1 MNSHLRKLTISLV
14 FLALAGTSILAQN
27 SATIRGKVKGK
38 DGVAIPYASV
48 ILENTP
54 LGKATNENGSFKLAG
69 VKPGEYILKISS
81 VGFITIRQNIKVDAG
96 DLLTLSFEFEESVYE
111 VPQLTIIAS
120 RDQLFT
126 KIPGS
131 ADYLSQAELKL
142 LSPISGNEAF
152 RRVSGVHVVEEEGLG
167 LRANIGIRGLDPDRS
182 RNVLVLEDG
191 IPVALNPYGE
201 PDAYYTPSIDRMAG
215 VEVLKGSGQILY
227 GPRTIGG
234 VVNYITAN
242 PSEDETVSLKLR
254 GGQNGYFS
262 GLLGYGNTFG
272 NTGVQFNLLRKQAD
286 GLGVSTFDINDFTG
300 KINFRMSDRSQL
312 GLKFGLYRETSN
324 STYVGITQVMYDQGG
339 NDFTNVAPD
348 DRLNVNRNSI
358 SLTHNYRIN
367 DRLNLQTMAYAY
379 STTRNWRRQDFSY
392 SPTASNLS
400 GVVWGDTSI
409 PGGAIYMRN
418 GTGNRNRQFEVAGF
432 EQRINLEYN
441 LGSINNELTAGY
453 RYIYEKGYEQ
463 RVNGSFPTSDSG
475 DLITDEDRTG
485 NAISA
490 FVQNKFKLSS
500 KFSIDAGLRAEF
512 YDFERHV
519 FRNKFGG
526 EVRDTSIVNGSSV
539 SEIIPGLGFNYQLNR
554 DINLFGGIHRGFA
567 PPRVKDAITS
577 AGVVQQLD
585 AELSWN
591 YELGLRTSLTKGL
604 YAEVTGFYL
613 DFSNQIIPVSE
624 SAGGTGSGLI
634 NGGETTHEGIEVGLS
649 FDLSEIRDVQYNV
662 LLDVT
667 ATFQNAT
674 FAADRFQN
682 IGTESVNLSGNQTPY
697 APQTLLSSALTIASP
712 FGLTARVTNTFVG
725 EQFTDPLNTVVP
737 SANGRIGKLDSYFL
751 TDLQLIYDFPK
762 VENLSIN
769 LSIKNLSNERYISS
783 RRPQGIRVG
792 LTRFTSLGIDWTL

>member
-1 MNSHLRKLTISLV
+1 MNCHLRKLTIS
-14 FLALAGTSILAQN
+14 FAILAIASSAILAQN
-27 SATIRGKVKGK
+27 SATIRGIVKGT

-48 ILENTP
+48 ILENTT
-54 LGKATNENGSFKLAG
+54 LGKATNENGSFELSG

-81 VGFITIRQNIKVDAG
+81 VGFITISQNIKVDAG

-131 ADYLSQAELKL
+131 ADYVGQAELKL
-142 LSPISGNEAF
+142 LNPINGNEAF
-152 RRVSGVHVVEEEGLG
+152 RRISGVHVVEEEGLG

-242 PSEDETVSLKLR
+242 PSEEETVSLKLR

-324 STYVGITQVMYDQGG
+324 ATYVGITQVMYDQGG

-400 GVVWGDTSI
+400 GVVWGDTSV

-463 RVNGSFPTSDSG
+463 RINGSFPTADSG
-475 DLITDEDRTG
+475 DLITDEDRSG
-485 NAISA
+485 NAFSA
-490 FVQNKFKLSS
+490 FLQNKFKLTS
-500 KFSIDAGLRAEF
+500 KLSVDAGLRAEF

-519 FRNKFGG
+519 FRNRFGG

-539 SEIIPGLGFNYQLNR
+539 AEIIPGLGFNYQLNR
-554 DINLFGGIHRGFA
+554 DINLFGGVHRGFA

-591 YELGLRTSLTKGL
+591 YELGVRTALLKGL
-604 YAEVTGFYL
+604 YAEVTVFYL

-624 SAGGTGSGLI
+624 SAGGIGSGLI
-634 NGGETTHEGIEVGLS
+634 NGGETTHEGLEIGLN
-649 FDLSEIRDVQYNV
+649 FDLSELREVRYNV
-662 LLDVT
+662 MLDVS
-667 ATFQNAT
+667 ATFQHAT
-674 FAADRFQN
+674 FAMDRFQM

-697 APQTLLSSALTIASP
+697 APQALLSTALTVQSP
-712 FGLTARVTNTFVG
+712 FGLTARITNTFVG
-725 EQFTDPLNTVVP
+725 EQFTDALNTVAP
-737 SANGRIGKLDSYFL
+737 SPNGRIGKLDSYFL
-751 TDLQLIYDFPK
+751 TDLQLSYAFPK
-762 VENLSIN
+762 VKNLNLNLSV
-769 LSIKNLSNERYISS
+769 KNLTNERFISS

-792 LTRFTSLGIDWTL
+792 LPRFVSLGLDWTL

>member
-1 MNSHLRKLTISLV
+1 MSSSLRKITISLAILV
-14 FLALAGTSILAQN
+14 IVCGTIIAQN
-27 SATIRGKVKGK
+27 TAIIKGKVKGT
-38 DGVAIPYASV
+38 DGVVIPYATIV
-48 ILENTP
+48 LENTP
-54 LGKATNENGSFKLAG
+54 LGVATNDSGSFELKEIS
-69 VKPGEYILKISS
+69 PGSYMLKISS
-81 VGFITIRQNIKVDAG
+81 IGFITIRQSVDVKAG
-96 DLLTLSFEFEESVYE
+96 DILTFSFEFQESVYE

-120 RDQLFT
+120 RNQLFT

-131 ADYLSQAELKL
+131 ADFVSQSELKL
-142 LSPISGNEAF
+142 LNPINGNEAF
-152 RRVSGVHVVEEEGLG
+152 RRISGVHVVEEEGLG

-182 RNVLVLEDG
+182 RNVLILEDG
-191 IPVALNPYGE
+191 VPIALNPYGE
-201 PDAYYTPSIDRMAG
+201 PDAYYTPAIERMAG

-234 VVNYITAN
+234 VINYITAN
-242 PSEDETVSLKLR
+242 PPEEETLSLKLR
-254 GGQNGYFS
+254 GGENGYFS

-272 NTGVQFNLLRKQAD
+272 NTGVQFNLLRKQVD
-286 GLGVSTFDINDFTG
+286 GLGVSTFNINDFTG
-300 KINFRMSDRSQL
+300 KVNFQMSDRSQL
-312 GLKFGLYRETSN
+312 GLKFGLYSETSN

-348 DRLNVNRNSI
+348 DRLNINRNSI
-358 SLTHNYRIN
+358 SLTHSYRVS

-400 GVVWGDTSI
+400 DVVWGDNSI

-441 LGSINNELTAGY
+441 LGSIKNELTAGY

-463 RVNGSFPTSDSG
+463 RVNGSFPTAESG

-485 NAISA
+485 NAIST

-519 FRNKFGG
+519 FRNRFNG
-526 EVRDTSIVNGSSV
+526 EVRDTSIVNGTSV
-539 SEIIPGLGFNYQLNR
+539 SQIIPGLGFNYQVNR
-554 DINLFGGIHRGFA
+554 DINLFGGVHRGFA
-567 PPRVKDAITS
+567 PPRVKDAITA

-591 YELGLRTSLTKGL
+591 YELGIRTAVTKGL
-604 YAEVTGFYL
+604 YAEVTAFYL

-624 SAGGTGSGLI
+624 SAGGTGSGLV
-634 NGGETTHEGIEVGLS
+634 NGGETIHEGIELGLS
-649 FDLSEIRDVQYNV
+649 FDLSELGEVQYNV
-662 LLDVT
+662 KLDVS
-667 ATFQNAT
+667 ATFQNAI
-674 FAADRFQN
+674 FAADRFQT
-682 IGTESVNLSGNQTPY
+682 IGIESVNLSGNQTPY
-697 APQTLLSSALTIASP
+697 APKMLLSSALAIESP
-712 FGLTARVTNTFVG
+712 FGLTARLTNTFIG
-725 EQFTDPLNTVVP
+725 EQFTDPLNTLSP
-737 SANGRIGKLDSYFL
+737 SANGRDGKLDSYLL
-751 TDLQLIYDFPK
+751 TDFQLIYAFPK
-762 VENLSIN
+762 VENLLVSM
-769 LSIKNLSNERYISS
+769 SVKNLTNDRYISS

-792 LTRFTSLGIDWTL
+792 LPRFISFGVDWTL

>member
-1 MNSHLRKLTISLV
+1 MSSSLRKITISLAILV
-14 FLALAGTSILAQN
+14 IVCGTIIAQN
-27 SATIRGKVKGK
+27 TAIIKGKVKGT
-38 DGVAIPYASV
+38 DGVVIPYATIV
-48 ILENTP
+48 LENTP
-54 LGKATNENGSFKLAG
+54 LGVATNDSGSFELKEIS
-69 VKPGEYILKISS
+69 PGSYMLKISS
-81 VGFITIRQNIKVDAG
+81 IGFITIRQSVDVKAG
-96 DLLTLSFEFEESVYE
+96 DILTFSFEFQESVYE

-120 RDQLFT
+120 RNQLFT

-131 ADYLSQAELKL
+131 ADFVSQSELKL
-142 LSPISGNEAF
+142 LNPINGNEAF
-152 RRVSGVHVVEEEGLG
+152 RRISGVHVVEEEGLG

-182 RNVLVLEDG
+182 RNVLILEDG
-191 IPVALNPYGE
+191 VPIALNPYGE
-201 PDAYYTPSIDRMAG
+201 PDAYYTPAIERMAG

-234 VVNYITAN
+234 VINYITAN
-242 PSEDETVSLKLR
+242 PPEEETLSLKLR
-254 GGQNGYFS
+254 GGENGYFS

-272 NTGVQFNLLRKQAD
+272 NTGVQFNLLRKQVD
-286 GLGVSTFDINDFTG
+286 GLGVSTFNINDFTG
-300 KINFRMSDRSQL
+300 KVNFQMSDRSQL
-312 GLKFGLYRETSN
+312 GLKFGLYSETSN

-348 DRLNVNRNSI
+348 DRLNINRNSI
-358 SLTHNYRIN
+358 SLTHSYRAS

-400 GVVWGDTSI
+400 DVVWGDNSI

-441 LGSINNELTAGY
+441 LGSIKNELTAGY

-463 RVNGSFPTSDSG
+463 RVNGSFPTAESG

-485 NAISA
+485 NAIST

-519 FRNKFGG
+519 FRNRFNG
-526 EVRDTSIVNGSSV
+526 EVRDTSIVNGTSV
-539 SEIIPGLGFNYQLNR
+539 SQIIPGLGFNYQVNR
-554 DINLFGGIHRGFA
+554 DINLFGGVHRGFA
-567 PPRVKDAITS
+567 PPRVKDAITA

-591 YELGLRTSLTKGL
+591 YELGIRTAVTKGL
-604 YAEVTGFYL
+604 YAEVTAFYL

-624 SAGGTGSGLI
+624 SAGGTGSGLV
-634 NGGETTHEGIEVGLS
+634 NGGETIHEGIELGLS
-649 FDLSEIRDVQYNV
+649 FDLSELGEVQYNV
-662 LLDVT
+662 KLDVS
-667 ATFQNAT
+667 ATFQNAI
-674 FAADRFQN
+674 FAADRFQT
-682 IGTESVNLSGNQTPY
+682 IGIESVNLSGNQTPY
-697 APQTLLSSALTIASP
+697 APKMLLSSALAIESP
-712 FGLTARVTNTFVG
+712 FGLTARLTNTFIG
-725 EQFTDPLNTVVP
+725 EQFTDPLNTLSP
-737 SANGRIGKLDSYFL
+737 SANGRDGKLDSYLL
-751 TDLQLIYDFPK
+751 TDFQLIYAFPK
-762 VENLSIN
+762 VENLSV
-769 LSIKNLSNERYISS
+769 SMSVKNLTNDRYISS

-792 LTRFTSLGIDWTL
+792 LPRFISFGVDWTL

>member
-1 MNSHLRKLTISLV
+1 MSSSLRKITISLAILV
-14 FLALAGTSILAQN
+14 IVCGTIIAQN
-27 SATIRGKVKGK
+27 TAIIKGKVKGT
-38 DGVAIPYASV
+38 DGVVIPYATIV
-48 ILENTP
+48 LENTP
-54 LGKATNENGSFKLAG
+54 LGVATNDSGSFELKEIS
-69 VKPGEYILKISS
+69 PGSYMLKISS
-81 VGFITIRQNIKVDAG
+81 IGFITIRQSVDVKAG
-96 DLLTLSFEFEESVYE
+96 DILTFSFEFQESVYE

-120 RDQLFT
+120 RNQLFT

-131 ADYLSQAELKL
+131 ADFVSQSELKL
-142 LSPISGNEAF
+142 LNPINGNEAF
-152 RRVSGVHVVEEEGLG
+152 RRISGVHVVEEEGLG

-182 RNVLVLEDG
+182 RNVLILEDG
-191 IPVALNPYGE
+191 VPIALNPYGE
-201 PDAYYTPSIDRMAG
+201 PDAYYTPAIERMAG

-234 VVNYITAN
+234 VINYITAN
-242 PSEDETVSLKLR
+242 PPEEETLSLKLR
-254 GGQNGYFS
+254 GGENGYFS

-272 NTGVQFNLLRKQAD
+272 NTGVQFNLLRKQVD
-286 GLGVSTFDINDFTG
+286 GLGVSTFNINDFTG
-300 KINFRMSDRSQL
+300 KVNFQMSDRSQL
-312 GLKFGLYRETSN
+312 GLKFGLYSETSN

-348 DRLNVNRNSI
+348 DRLNINRNSI
-358 SLTHNYRIN
+358 SLTHSYRVS

-400 GVVWGDTSI
+400 DVVWGDNSI

-441 LGSINNELTAGY
+441 LGSIKNELTAGY

-463 RVNGSFPTSDSG
+463 RVNGSFPTAESG

-485 NAISA
+485 NAIST

-519 FRNKFGG
+519 FRNRFNG
-526 EVRDTSIVNGSSV
+526 EVRDTSIVNGTSV
-539 SEIIPGLGFNYQLNR
+539 SQIIPGLGFNYQVNR
-554 DINLFGGIHRGFA
+554 DINLFGGVHRGFA
-567 PPRVKDAITS
+567 PPRVKDAITA

-591 YELGLRTSLTKGL
+591 YELGIRTAVTKGL
-604 YAEVTGFYL
+604 YAEVTAFYL

-624 SAGGTGSGLI
+624 SAGGTGSGLV
-634 NGGETTHEGIEVGLS
+634 NGGETIHEGIELGLS
-649 FDLSEIRDVQYNV
+649 FDLSELGEVQYNV
-662 LLDVT
+662 KLDVS
-667 ATFQNAT
+667 ATFLNAI
-674 FAADRFQN
+674 FAADRFQT
-682 IGTESVNLSGNQTPY
+682 IGIESVNLSGNQTPY
-697 APQTLLSSALTIASP
+697 APKMLLSSALAIESP
-712 FGLTARVTNTFVG
+712 FGLTARLTNTFIG
-725 EQFTDPLNTVVP
+725 EQFTDPLNTLSP
-737 SANGRIGKLDSYFL
+737 SANGRDGKLDSYLL
-751 TDLQLIYDFPK
+751 TDFQLIYAFPK
-762 VENLSIN
+762 VENLSV
-769 LSIKNLSNERYISS
+769 SMSVKNLTNDRYISS

-792 LTRFTSLGIDWTL
+792 LPRFISFGVDWTL

>member
-1 MNSHLRKLTISLV
+1 MSSSLRKITISLAILV
-14 FLALAGTSILAQN
+14 IVCGTIIAQN
-27 SATIRGKVKGK
+27 TAIIKGKVKGT
-38 DGVAIPYASV
+38 DGVVIPYATIV
-48 ILENTP
+48 LENTP
-54 LGKATNENGSFKLAG
+54 LGVATNDSGSFELKEIS
-69 VKPGEYILKISS
+69 PGSYMLKISS
-81 VGFITIRQNIKVDAG
+81 IGFITIRQSVDVKAG
-96 DLLTLSFEFEESVYE
+96 DILTFSFEFQESVYE

-120 RDQLFT
+120 RNQLFT

-131 ADYLSQAELKL
+131 ADFVSQSELKL
-142 LSPISGNEAF
+142 LNPINGNEAF
-152 RRVSGVHVVEEEGLG
+152 RRISGVHVVEEEGLG

-182 RNVLVLEDG
+182 RNVLILEEG
-191 IPVALNPYGE
+191 VPIALNPYGE
-201 PDAYYTPSIDRMAG
+201 PDAYYTPAIERMAG

-234 VVNYITAN
+234 VINYITAN
-242 PSEDETVSLKLR
+242 PPEEETLSLKLR
-254 GGQNGYFS
+254 GGENGYFS

-272 NTGVQFNLLRKQAD
+272 NTGVQFNLLRKQVD
-286 GLGVSTFDINDFTG
+286 GLGVSTFNINDFTG
-300 KINFRMSDRSQL
+300 KVNFQMSDRSQL
-312 GLKFGLYRETSN
+312 GLKFGLYSETSN

-348 DRLNVNRNSI
+348 DRLNINRNSI
-358 SLTHNYRIN
+358 SLTHSYRVS

-400 GVVWGDTSI
+400 DVVWGDNSI

-441 LGSINNELTAGY
+441 LGSIKNELTAGY

-463 RVNGSFPTSDSG
+463 RVNGSFPTAESG

-485 NAISA
+485 NAIST

-519 FRNKFGG
+519 FRNRFNG
-526 EVRDTSIVNGSSV
+526 EVRDTSIVNGTSV
-539 SEIIPGLGFNYQLNR
+539 SQIIPGLGFNYQVNR
-554 DINLFGGIHRGFA
+554 DINLFGGVHRGFA
-567 PPRVKDAITS
+567 PPRVKDAITA

-591 YELGLRTSLTKGL
+591 YELGIRTAVTKGL
-604 YAEVTGFYL
+604 YAEVTAFYL

-624 SAGGTGSGLI
+624 SAGGTGSGLV
-634 NGGETTHEGIEVGLS
+634 NGGETIHEGIELGLS
-649 FDLSEIRDVQYNV
+649 FDLSELGEVQYNV
-662 LLDVT
+662 KLDVS
-667 ATFQNAT
+667 ATFLNAI
-674 FAADRFQN
+674 FAADRFQT
-682 IGTESVNLSGNQTPY
+682 IGIESVNLSGNQTPY
-697 APQTLLSSALTIASP
+697 APKMLLSSALAIESP
-712 FGLTARVTNTFVG
+712 FGLTARLTNTFIG
-725 EQFTDPLNTVVP
+725 EQFTDPLNTLSP
-737 SANGRIGKLDSYFL
+737 SANGRDGKLDSYLL
-751 TDLQLIYDFPK
+751 TDFQLIYAFPK
-762 VENLSIN
+762 VENLSV
-769 LSIKNLSNERYISS
+769 SMSVKNLTNDRYISS

-792 LTRFTSLGIDWTL
+792 LPRFISFGVDWTL

>member
-1 MNSHLRKLTISLV
+1 MSSSLRKITISLAILV
-14 FLALAGTSILAQN
+14 IVCGTIIAQN
-27 SATIRGKVKGK
+27 TAIIKGKVKGT
-38 DGVAIPYASV
+38 DGVVIPYATIV
-48 ILENTP
+48 LENTP
-54 LGKATNENGSFKLAG
+54 LGVATNDSGSFELKEIS
-69 VKPGEYILKISS
+69 PGSYMLKISS
-81 VGFITIRQNIKVDAG
+81 IGFITIRQSVDVKAG
-96 DLLTLSFEFEESVYE
+96 DILTFSFEFQESVYE

-120 RDQLFT
+120 RNQLFT

-131 ADYLSQAELKL
+131 ADFVSQSELKL
-142 LSPISGNEAF
+142 LNPINGNEAF
-152 RRVSGVHVVEEEGLG
+152 RRISGVHVVEEEGLG

-182 RNVLVLEDG
+182 RNVLILEDG
-191 IPVALNPYGE
+191 VPIALNPYGE
-201 PDAYYTPSIDRMAG
+201 PDAYYTPAIERMAG

-234 VVNYITAN
+234 VINYITAN
-242 PSEDETVSLKLR
+242 PPEEETLSLKLR
-254 GGQNGYFS
+254 GGENGYIS

-272 NTGVQFNLLRKQAD
+272 NTGVQFNLLRKQVD
-286 GLGVSTFDINDFTG
+286 GLGVSTFNINDFTG
-300 KINFRMSDRSQL
+300 KVNFQMSDRSQL
-312 GLKFGLYRETSN
+312 GLKFGLYSETSN

-348 DRLNVNRNSI
+348 DRLNINRNSI
-358 SLTHNYRIN
+358 SLTHSYRVS

-400 GVVWGDTSI
+400 DVVWGDNSI

-441 LGSINNELTAGY
+441 LGSIKNELTAGY

-463 RVNGSFPTSDSG
+463 RVNGSFPTAESG

-485 NAISA
+485 NAIST

-519 FRNKFGG
+519 FRNRFNG
-526 EVRDTSIVNGSSV
+526 EVRDTSIVNGTSV
-539 SEIIPGLGFNYQLNR
+539 SQIIPGLGFNYQVNR
-554 DINLFGGIHRGFA
+554 DINLFGGVHRGFA
-567 PPRVKDAITS
+567 PPRVKDAITA

-591 YELGLRTSLTKGL
+591 YELGIRTAVTKGL
-604 YAEVTGFYL
+604 YAEVTAFYL

-624 SAGGTGSGLI
+624 SAGGTGSGLV
-634 NGGETTHEGIEVGLS
+634 NGGETIHEGIELGLS
-649 FDLSEIRDVQYNV
+649 FDLSELGEVQYNV
-662 LLDVT
+662 KLDVS
-667 ATFQNAT
+667 ATFQNAI
-674 FAADRFQN
+674 FAADRFQT
-682 IGTESVNLSGNQTPY
+682 IGIESVNLSGNQTPY
-697 APQTLLSSALTIASP
+697 APKMLLSSALAIESP
-712 FGLTARVTNTFVG
+712 FGLTARLTNTFIG
-725 EQFTDPLNTVVP
+725 EQFTDPLNTLSP
-737 SANGRIGKLDSYFL
+737 SANGRDGKLDSYLL
-751 TDLQLIYDFPK
+751 TDFQLIYAFPK
-762 VENLSIN
+762 VENLSV
-769 LSIKNLSNERYISS
+769 SMSVKNLTNDRYISS

-792 LTRFTSLGIDWTL
+792 LPRFISFGVDWTL

>member
-1 MNSHLRKLTISLV
+1 MSSSLRKITISLAILV
-14 FLALAGTSILAQN
+14 IVCGTIIAQN
-27 SATIRGKVKGK
+27 TAIIKGKVKGT
-38 DGVAIPYASV
+38 DGVVIPYATIV
-48 ILENTP
+48 LENTP
-54 LGKATNENGSFKLAG
+54 LGVATNDSGSFELKEIS
-69 VKPGEYILKISS
+69 PGSYMLKISS
-81 VGFITIRQNIKVDAG
+81 IGFITIRQSVDVKAG
-96 DLLTLSFEFEESVYE
+96 DILTFSFEFQESVYE

-120 RDQLFT
+120 RNQLFT

-131 ADYLSQAELKL
+131 ADFVSQSELKL
-142 LSPISGNEAF
+142 LNPINGNEAF
-152 RRVSGVHVVEEEGLG
+152 RRISGVHVVEEEGLG

-182 RNVLVLEDG
+182 RNVLILEDG
-191 IPVALNPYGE
+191 VPIALNPYGE
-201 PDAYYTPSIDRMAG
+201 PDAYYTPAIERMAG

-234 VVNYITAN
+234 VINYITAN
-242 PSEDETVSLKLR
+242 PPEEETLSLKLR
-254 GGQNGYFS
+254 GGENGYFS

-272 NTGVQFNLLRKQAD
+272 NTGVQFNLLRKQVD
-286 GLGVSTFDINDFTG
+286 GLGVSTFNINDFTG
-300 KINFRMSDRSQL
+300 KVNFQMSDRSQL
-312 GLKFGLYRETSN
+312 GLKFGLYSETSN

-348 DRLNVNRNSI
+348 DRLNINRNSI
-358 SLTHNYRIN
+358 SLTHSYRVS

-400 GVVWGDTSI
+400 DVVWGDNSI

-441 LGSINNELTAGY
+441 LGSIKNELTAGY

-463 RVNGSFPTSDSG
+463 RVNGSFPTAESG

-485 NAISA
+485 NAIST

-519 FRNKFGG
+519 FRNRFNG
-526 EVRDTSIVNGSSV
+526 EVRDTSIVNGTSV
-539 SEIIPGLGFNYQLNR
+539 SQIIPGLGFNYQVNR
-554 DINLFGGIHRGFA
+554 DINLFGGVHRGFA
-567 PPRVKDAITS
+567 PPRVKDAITA

-591 YELGLRTSLTKGL
+591 YELGIRTAVTKGL
-604 YAEVTGFYL
+604 YAEVTAFYL

-624 SAGGTGSGLI
+624 SAGGTGSGLV
-634 NGGETTHEGIEVGLS
+634 NGGETIHEGIELGLS
-649 FDLSEIRDVQYNV
+649 FDLSELGEVQYNV
-662 LLDVT
+662 KLDVS
-667 ATFQNAT
+667 ATFQNAI
-674 FAADRFQN
+674 FAADRFQT
-682 IGTESVNLSGNQTPY
+682 IGIESVNLSGNQTPY
-697 APQTLLSSALTIASP
+697 APKMLLSSALAIESP
-712 FGLTARVTNTFVG
+712 FGLTARLTNTFIG
-725 EQFTDPLNTVVP
+725 EQFTDPLNTLSP
-737 SANGRIGKLDSYFL
+737 SANGRDGKLDSYLL
-751 TDLQLIYDFPK
+751 TDFQLIYAFPK
-762 VENLSIN
+762 VENLSV
-769 LSIKNLSNERYISS
+769 SMSVKNLTNDRYISS

-792 LTRFTSLGIDWTL
+792 LPRFISFGVDWTL

>member
-1 MNSHLRKLTISLV
+1 MSSSLRKITLSLAILVIVCGTI
-14 FLALAGTSILAQN
+14 FAQN
-27 SATIRGKVKGK
+27 TAIIKGKVKGT
-38 DGVAIPYASV
+38 DGVAIPYASIV
-48 ILENTP
+48 LENTL
-54 LGKATNENGSFKLAG
+54 LGVATNDSGSFELKG
-69 VKPGEYILKISS
+69 ISPGSYMLKISS
-81 VGFITIRQNIKVDAG
+81 IGFITIRQNLDVKAG
-96 DLLTLSFEFEESVYE
+96 DILTFSFEFQESVYE

-120 RDQLFT
+120 RNQLFT

-131 ADYLSQAELKL
+131 ADFVSQSELKL
-142 LSPISGNEAF
+142 LNPINGSEAF
-152 RRVSGVHVVEEEGLG
+152 RRISGVHVVEEEGLG

-182 RNVLVLEDG
+182 RNVLILEDG
-191 IPVALNPYGE
+191 VPVALNPYGE
-201 PDAYYTPSIDRMAG
+201 PDAYYTPAIERMAG

-234 VVNYITAN
+234 VINYITAN
-242 PSEDETVSLKLR
+242 PPEEETLSLKLR
-254 GGQNGYFS
+254 GGENGYFS

-272 NTGVQFNLLRKQAD
+272 NTGVQFNLLRKQVD

-300 KINFRMSDRSQL
+300 KVNFQMSDRSQL
-312 GLKFGLYRETSN
+312 GLKFGLYSETSN

-348 DRLNVNRNSI
+348 DRLNINRNSI
-358 SLTHNYRIN
+358 SLTHSYRVS

-400 GVVWGDTSI
+400 GVVWGDNSI

-441 LGSINNELTAGY
+441 LGSIKNELTAGY

-463 RVNGSFPTSDSG
+463 RVNGSFPTAESG

-485 NAISA
+485 NAIST

-519 FRNKFGG
+519 FRNRFNG
-526 EVRDTSIVNGSSV
+526 EVRDTSIVNGTSV
-539 SEIIPGLGFNYQLNR
+539 SQIIPGLGFNYQVNR
-554 DINLFGGIHRGFA
+554 DINLFGGVHRGFA
-567 PPRVKDAITS
+567 PPRVKDAITA

-591 YELGLRTSLTKGL
+591 YELGIRTAVTKGL
-604 YAEVTGFYL
+604 YAEVTAFYL

-624 SAGGTGSGLI
+624 SAGGTGSGLV
-634 NGGETTHEGIEVGLS
+634 NGGETIHEGIELGLS
-649 FDLSEIRDVQYNV
+649 FDLSEIGEVQYNV
-662 LLDVT
+662 KLDVS
-667 ATFQNAT
+667 ATFQNAI
-674 FAADRFQN
+674 FAADRFQT
-682 IGTESVNLSGNQTPY
+682 IGIESVNLSGNQTPY
-697 APQTLLSSALTIASP
+697 APKMLLSSALTIESP
-712 FGLTARVTNTFVG
+712 FGLTARLTNTFIG
-725 EQFTDPLNTVVP
+725 EQFTDPLNTLSP
-737 SANGRIGKLDSYFL
+737 SANGRNGKLDSYLL
-751 TDLQLIYDFPK
+751 TDFQLIYAFPK
-762 VENLSIN
+762 VENLSVN
-769 LSIKNLSNERYISS
+769 MSVKNLTNDRYISS

-792 LTRFTSLGIDWTL
+792 LPRFISFGVDWTL

>member
-1 MNSHLRKLTISLV
+1 MSSSLRKITISLAILV
-14 FLALAGTSILAQN
+14 IVCGTIIAQN
-27 SATIRGKVKGK
+27 TAIIKGKVKGT
-38 DGVAIPYASV
+38 DGVVIPYATIV
-48 ILENTP
+48 LENTP
-54 LGKATNENGSFKLAG
+54 LGVATNDSGSFELKEIS
-69 VKPGEYILKISS
+69 PGSYMLKISS
-81 VGFITIRQNIKVDAG
+81 IGFITIRQSVDVKAG
-96 DLLTLSFEFEESVYE
+96 DILTFSFEFQESVYE

-120 RDQLFT
+120 RNQLFT

-131 ADYLSQAELKL
+131 ADFVSQSELKL
-142 LSPISGNEAF
+142 LNPINGNEAF
-152 RRVSGVHVVEEEGLG
+152 RRISGVHVVEEEGLG

-182 RNVLVLEDG
+182 RNVLILEDG
-191 IPVALNPYGE
+191 VPIALNPYGE
-201 PDAYYTPSIDRMAG
+201 PDAYYTPAIERMAG

-234 VVNYITAN
+234 VINYITAN
-242 PSEDETVSLKLR
+242 PPEEETLSLKLR
-254 GGQNGYFS
+254 GGENGYFS

-272 NTGVQFNLLRKQAD
+272 NTGVQFNLLRKQVD
-286 GLGVSTFDINDFTG
+286 GLGVSTFNINDFTG
-300 KINFRMSDRSQL
+300 KVNFQMSDRSQL
-312 GLKFGLYRETSN
+312 GLKFGLYSETSN

-348 DRLNVNRNSI
+348 DRLNINRNSI
-358 SLTHNYRIN
+358 SLTHSYRVS

-400 GVVWGDTSI
+400 DVVWGDNSI

-441 LGSINNELTAGY
+441 LGSIKNELTAGY

-463 RVNGSFPTSDSG
+463 RVNGSFPTAESG

-485 NAISA
+485 NAIST

-519 FRNKFGG
+519 FRNRFNG
-526 EVRDTSIVNGSSV
+526 EVRDTSIVNGTSV
-539 SEIIPGLGFNYQLNR
+539 SQIIPGLGFNYQVNR
-554 DINLFGGIHRGFA
+554 DINLFGGVHRGFA
-567 PPRVKDAITS
+567 PPRVKDAITA

-591 YELGLRTSLTKGL
+591 YELGIRTAVTKGL
-604 YAEVTGFYL
+604 YAEVTAFYL

-624 SAGGTGSGLI
+624 SAGGTGSGLV
-634 NGGETTHEGIEVGLS
+634 NGGETIHEGIELGLS
-649 FDLSEIRDVQYNV
+649 FDLSELGEVQYNV
-662 LLDVT
+662 KLDVS
-667 ATFQNAT
+667 ATFLNAI
-674 FAADRFQN
+674 FAADRFQT
-682 IGTESVNLSGNQTPY
+682 IGIESVNLSGNQTPY
-697 APQTLLSSALTIASP
+697 APKMLLSSALAIESP
-712 FGLTARVTNTFVG
+712 FGLTARLTNTFIG
-725 EQFTDPLNTVVP
+725 EQFTDPLNTLSP
-737 SANGRIGKLDSYFL
+737 SANGRDGKLDSYLL
-751 TDLQLIYDFPK
+751 TDFQLIYAFPK
-762 VENLSIN
+762 VENLLVSM
-769 LSIKNLSNERYISS
+769 SVKNLTNDRYISS

-792 LTRFTSLGIDWTL
+792 LPRFISFGVDWTL

>member
-1 MNSHLRKLTISLV
+1 MSSSLRKITISLAILV
-14 FLALAGTSILAQN
+14 IVCGTIIAQN
-27 SATIRGKVKGK
+27 TAIIKGKVKGT
-38 DGVAIPYASV
+38 DGVVIPYATIV
-48 ILENTP
+48 LENTP
-54 LGKATNENGSFKLAG
+54 LGVATNDSGSFELKEIS
-69 VKPGEYILKISS
+69 PGSYMLKISS
-81 VGFITIRQNIKVDAG
+81 IGFITIRQSVDVKAG
-96 DLLTLSFEFEESVYE
+96 DILTFSFEFQESVYE

-120 RDQLFT
+120 RNQLFT

-131 ADYLSQAELKL
+131 ADFVSQSELKL
-142 LSPISGNEAF
+142 LNPINGNEAF
-152 RRVSGVHVVEEEGLG
+152 RRISGVHVVEEEGLG

-182 RNVLVLEDG
+182 RNVLILEDG
-191 IPVALNPYGE
+191 VPIALNPYGE
-201 PDAYYTPSIDRMAG
+201 PDAYYTPAIERMAG

-234 VVNYITAN
+234 VINYITAN
-242 PSEDETVSLKLR
+242 PPEEETLSLKLR
-254 GGQNGYFS
+254 GGENGYFS

-272 NTGVQFNLLRKQAD
+272 NTGVQFNLLRKQVD
-286 GLGVSTFDINDFTG
+286 GLGVSTFNINDFTG
-300 KINFRMSDRSQL
+300 KVNFQMSDRSQL
-312 GLKFGLYRETSN
+312 GLKFGLYSETSN

-348 DRLNVNRNSI
+348 DRLNINRNSI
-358 SLTHNYRIN
+358 SLTHSYRVS

-400 GVVWGDTSI
+400 DVVWGDNSI

-441 LGSINNELTAGY
+441 LGSIKNELTAGY

-463 RVNGSFPTSDSG
+463 RVNGSFPTAESG

-485 NAISA
+485 NAIST

-519 FRNKFGG
+519 FRNRFNG
-526 EVRDTSIVNGSSV
+526 EVRDTSIVNGTSV
-539 SEIIPGLGFNYQLNR
+539 SQIIPGLGFNYQVNR
-554 DINLFGGIHRGFA
+554 DINLFGGVHRGFA
-567 PPRVKDAITS
+567 PPRVKDAITA

-591 YELGLRTSLTKGL
+591 YELGIRTAVTKGL
-604 YAEVTGFYL
+604 YAEVTAFYL

-624 SAGGTGSGLI
+624 SAGGTGSGLV
-634 NGGETTHEGIEVGLS
+634 NGGETIHEGIELGLS
-649 FDLSEIRDVQYNV
+649 FDLSELGEVQYNV
-662 LLDVT
+662 KLDVS
-667 ATFQNAT
+667 ATFQNAI
-674 FAADRFQN
+674 FAADRFQT
-682 IGTESVNLSGNQTPY
+682 IGIESVNLSGNQTPY
-697 APQTLLSSALTIASP
+697 APKMLLSSALAIESP
-712 FGLTARVTNTFVG
+712 FGLTARLTNTFIG
-725 EQFTDPLNTVVP
+725 EQFTDPLNTLSP
-737 SANGRIGKLDSYFL
+737 SANGRDGKLDSYLL
-751 TDLQLIYDFPK
+751 TDFQLIYAFPK
-762 VENLSIN
+762 VENLFVSM
-769 LSIKNLSNERYISS
+769 SVKNLTNDRYISS

-792 LTRFTSLGIDWTL
+792 LPRFISFGVDWTL

>member
-1 MNSHLRKLTISLV
+1 MSSSLRKITISLAILV
-14 FLALAGTSILAQN
+14 IVCGTIIAQN
-27 SATIRGKVKGK
+27 TAIIKGKVKGT
-38 DGVAIPYASV
+38 DGVVIPYATIV
-48 ILENTP
+48 LENTP
-54 LGKATNENGSFKLAG
+54 LGVATNDSGSFELKEIS
-69 VKPGEYILKISS
+69 PGSYMLKISS
-81 VGFITIRQNIKVDAG
+81 IGFITIRQSVDVKAG
-96 DLLTLSFEFEESVYE
+96 DILTFSFEFQESVYE

-120 RDQLFT
+120 RNQLFT

-131 ADYLSQAELKL
+131 ADFVSQSELKL
-142 LSPISGNEAF
+142 LNPINGNEAF
-152 RRVSGVHVVEEEGLG
+152 RRISGVHVVEEEGLG

-182 RNVLVLEDG
+182 RNVLILEDG
-191 IPVALNPYGE
+191 VPIALNPYGE
-201 PDAYYTPSIDRMAG
+201 PDAYYTPAIERMAG

-234 VVNYITAN
+234 VINYITAN
-242 PSEDETVSLKLR
+242 PPEEETLSLKLR
-254 GGQNGYFS
+254 GGENGYIS

-272 NTGVQFNLLRKQAD
+272 NTGVQFNLLRKQVD
-286 GLGVSTFDINDFTG
+286 GLGVSTFNINDFTG
-300 KINFRMSDRSQL
+300 KVNFQMSDRSQL
-312 GLKFGLYRETSN
+312 GLKFGLYSETSN

-348 DRLNVNRNSI
+348 DRLNINRNSI
-358 SLTHNYRIN
+358 SLTHSYRVS

-400 GVVWGDTSI
+400 DVVWGDNSI

-441 LGSINNELTAGY
+441 LGSIKNELTAGY

-463 RVNGSFPTSDSG
+463 RVNGSFPTAESG

-485 NAISA
+485 NAIST

-519 FRNKFGG
+519 FRNRFNG
-526 EVRDTSIVNGSSV
+526 EVRDTSIVNGTSV
-539 SEIIPGLGFNYQLNR
+539 SQIIPGLGFNYQVNR
-554 DINLFGGIHRGFA
+554 DINLFGGVHRGFA
-567 PPRVKDAITS
+567 PPRVKDAITA

-591 YELGLRTSLTKGL
+591 YELGIRTAVTKGL
-604 YAEVTGFYL
+604 YAEVTAFYL

-624 SAGGTGSGLI
+624 SAGGTGSGLV
-634 NGGETTHEGIEVGLS
+634 NGGETIHEGIELGLS
-649 FDLSEIRDVQYNV
+649 FDLSELGEVQYNV
-662 LLDVT
+662 KLDVS
-667 ATFQNAT
+667 ATFLNAI
-674 FAADRFQN
+674 FAADRFQT
-682 IGTESVNLSGNQTPY
+682 IGIESVNLSGNQTPY
-697 APQTLLSSALTIASP
+697 APKMLLSSALAIESP
-712 FGLTARVTNTFVG
+712 FGLTARLTNTFIG
-725 EQFTDPLNTVVP
+725 EQFTDPLNTLSP
-737 SANGRIGKLDSYFL
+737 SANGRDGKLDSYLL
-751 TDLQLIYDFPK
+751 TDFQLIYAFPK
-762 VENLSIN
+762 VENLLVSM
-769 LSIKNLSNERYISS
+769 SVKNLTNDRYISS

-792 LTRFTSLGIDWTL
+792 LPRFISFGVDWTL

>member
-1 MNSHLRKLTISLV
+1 MSSSLRKITISLAILV
-14 FLALAGTSILAQN
+14 IVCGTIIAQN
-27 SATIRGKVKGK
+27 TAIIKGKVKGT
-38 DGVAIPYASV
+38 DGVVIPYATIV
-48 ILENTP
+48 LENTP
-54 LGKATNENGSFKLAG
+54 LGVATNDSGSFELKEIS
-69 VKPGEYILKISS
+69 PGSYMLKISS
-81 VGFITIRQNIKVDAG
+81 IGFITIRQSVDVKAG
-96 DLLTLSFEFEESVYE
+96 DILTFSFEFQESVYE

-120 RDQLFT
+120 RNQLFT

-131 ADYLSQAELKL
+131 ADFVSQSELKL
-142 LSPISGNEAF
+142 LNPINGNEAF
-152 RRVSGVHVVEEEGLG
+152 RRISGVHVVEEEGLG

-182 RNVLVLEDG
+182 RNVLILEDG
-191 IPVALNPYGE
+191 VPIALNPYGE
-201 PDAYYTPSIDRMAG
+201 PDAYYTPAIERMAG

-234 VVNYITAN
+234 VINYITAN
-242 PSEDETVSLKLR
+242 PPEEETLSLKLR
-254 GGQNGYFS
+254 GGENGYFS

-272 NTGVQFNLLRKQAD
+272 NTGVQFNLLRKQVD
-286 GLGVSTFDINDFTG
+286 GLGVSTFNINDFTG
-300 KINFRMSDRSQL
+300 KVNFQMSDRSQL
-312 GLKFGLYRETSN
+312 GLKFGLYSETSN

-348 DRLNVNRNSI
+348 DRLNINRNSI
-358 SLTHNYRIN
+358 SLTHSYRVS

-400 GVVWGDTSI
+400 DVVWGDNSI

-441 LGSINNELTAGY
+441 LGSIKNELTAGY

-463 RVNGSFPTSDSG
+463 RVNGSFPTAESG

-485 NAISA
+485 NAIST

-519 FRNKFGG
+519 FRNRFNG
-526 EVRDTSIVNGSSV
+526 EVRDTSIVNGTSV
-539 SEIIPGLGFNYQLNR
+539 SQIIPGLGFNYQVNR
-554 DINLFGGIHRGFA
+554 DINLFGGVHRGFA
-567 PPRVKDAITS
+567 PPRDKDAITA

-591 YELGLRTSLTKGL
+591 YELGIRTAVTKGL
-604 YAEVTGFYL
+604 YAEVTAFYL

-624 SAGGTGSGLI
+624 SAGGTGSGLV
-634 NGGETTHEGIEVGLS
+634 NGGETIHEGIELGLS
-649 FDLSEIRDVQYNV
+649 FDLSELGEVQYNV
-662 LLDVT
+662 KLDVS
-667 ATFQNAT
+667 ATFQNAI
-674 FAADRFQN
+674 FAADRFQT
-682 IGTESVNLSGNQTPY
+682 IGIESVNLSGNQTPY
-697 APQTLLSSALTIASP
+697 APKMLLSSALAIESP
-712 FGLTARVTNTFVG
+712 FGLTARLTNTFIG
-725 EQFTDPLNTVVP
+725 EQFTDPLNTLSP
-737 SANGRIGKLDSYFL
+737 SANGRDGKLDSYLL
-751 TDLQLIYDFPK
+751 TDFQLIYAFPK
-762 VENLSIN
+762 VENLSV
-769 LSIKNLSNERYISS
+769 SMSVKNLTNDRYISS

-792 LTRFTSLGIDWTL
+792 LPRFISFGVDWTL

>member
-1 MNSHLRKLTISLV
+1 MSSSLRKITISLAILV
-14 FLALAGTSILAQN
+14 IVCGTIIAQN
-27 SATIRGKVKGK
+27 TAIIKGKVKGT
-38 DGVAIPYASV
+38 DGVVIPYATIV
-48 ILENTP
+48 LENTP
-54 LGKATNENGSFKLAG
+54 LGVATNDSGSFELKEIS
-69 VKPGEYILKISS
+69 PGSYMLKISS
-81 VGFITIRQNIKVDAG
+81 IGFITIRQSVDIKAG
-96 DLLTLSFEFEESVYE
+96 DILTFSFEFQESVYE

-120 RDQLFT
+120 RNQLFT

-131 ADYLSQAELKL
+131 ADFVSQSELKL
-142 LSPISGNEAF
+142 LNPINGNEAF
-152 RRVSGVHVVEEEGLG
+152 RRISGVHVVEEEGLG

-182 RNVLVLEDG
+182 RNVLILEDG
-191 IPVALNPYGE
+191 VPIALNPYGE
-201 PDAYYTPSIDRMAG
+201 PDAYYTPAIERMAG

-234 VVNYITAN
+234 VINYITAN
-242 PSEDETVSLKLR
+242 PPEEETLSLKLR
-254 GGQNGYFS
+254 GGENGYFS

-272 NTGVQFNLLRKQAD
+272 NTGVQFNLLRKQVD
-286 GLGVSTFDINDFTG
+286 GLGVSTFNINDFTG
-300 KINFRMSDRSQL
+300 KVNFQMSDRSQL
-312 GLKFGLYRETSN
+312 GLKFGLYSETSN

-348 DRLNVNRNSI
+348 DRLNINRNSI
-358 SLTHNYRIN
+358 SLTHSYRVS

-400 GVVWGDTSI
+400 DVVWGDNSI

-441 LGSINNELTAGY
+441 LGSIKNELTAGY

-463 RVNGSFPTSDSG
+463 RVNGSFPTAESG

-485 NAISA
+485 NAIST

-519 FRNKFGG
+519 FRNRFNG
-526 EVRDTSIVNGSSV
+526 EVRDTSIVNGTSV
-539 SEIIPGLGFNYQLNR
+539 SQIIPGLGFNYQVNR
-554 DINLFGGIHRGFA
+554 DINLFGGVHRGFA
-567 PPRVKDAITS
+567 PPRVKDAITA

-591 YELGLRTSLTKGL
+591 YELGIRTAVTKGL
-604 YAEVTGFYL
+604 YAEVTAFYL

-624 SAGGTGSGLI
+624 SAGGTGSGLV
-634 NGGETTHEGIEVGLS
+634 NGGETIHEGIELGLS
-649 FDLSEIRDVQYNV
+649 FDLSELGEVQYNV
-662 LLDVT
+662 KLDVS
-667 ATFQNAT
+667 ATFQNAI
-674 FAADRFQN
+674 FAADRFQT
-682 IGTESVNLSGNQTPY
+682 IGIESVNLSGNQTPY
-697 APQTLLSSALTIASP
+697 APKMLLSSALAIESP
-712 FGLTARVTNTFVG
+712 FGLTARLTNTFIG
-725 EQFTDPLNTVVP
+725 EQFTDPLNTLSP
-737 SANGRIGKLDSYFL
+737 SANGRDGKLDSYLL
-751 TDLQLIYDFPK
+751 TDFQLIYAFPK
-762 VENLSIN
+762 VENLFVSM
-769 LSIKNLSNERYISS
+769 SVKNLTNDRYISS

-792 LTRFTSLGIDWTL
+792 LPRFISFGVDWTL